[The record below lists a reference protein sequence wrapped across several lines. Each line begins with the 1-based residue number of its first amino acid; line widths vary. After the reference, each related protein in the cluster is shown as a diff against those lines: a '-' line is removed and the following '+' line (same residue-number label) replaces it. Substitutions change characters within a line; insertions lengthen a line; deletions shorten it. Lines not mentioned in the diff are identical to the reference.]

1 MAIGAICAATMVLAA
16 CGAVNAAAPSSK
28 GPSTVSVSNNA
39 KIGTILVDAQGMTL
53 YRFSKD
59 TQGVSN
65 CTGTC
70 AALWPPATVS
80 GTPSAGIG
88 VTGTL
93 GTITRSS
100 PSGTQ
105 LTCNGYPLYTFSGDK
120 AAGDTNG
127 QGYLHLW
134 TAVTSSCGRDTQG
147 ISSSSSTSSSTT
159 PATTGTTTTTSTS
172 GTGGTGGGWNG

>member
-16 CGAVNAAAPSSK
+16 CGAGNAAAPGSK
-28 GPSTVSVSNNA
+28 GPATVSVSNNA
-39 KIGTILVDAQGMTL
+39 KIGTILVNAQGMTL

-59 TQGVSN
+59 TKGVSN

-70 AALWPPATVS
+70 AGIWPPAMVS
-80 GTPSAGIG
+80 GTPSAAIGI
-88 VTGTL
+88 TGTL

-105 LTCNGYPLYTFSGDK
+105 LTCDGYPLYTYSGDK

-134 TAVTSSCGRDTQG
+134 NAVTSSCGLDTQG
-147 ISSSSSTSSSTT
+147 ISSSSSSTT
-159 PATTGTTTTTSTS
+159 PATTGTTSTTSTS
-172 GTGGTGGGWNG
+172 GTGGGWNG